1 MDNLTPTLA
10 VQEKSEASL
19 SNIST
24 SDLDPVDEFL
34 SGQLS
39 DRTRRAYEADLRH
52 FFQFTGV
59 DANLNLSILQ
69 NINHSH
75 VISFRNHLAERD
87 YKHTSINRKL
97 SSLKAFFKMLLATGK
112 IEKNPTDSALVRGY
126 KIEANLTGKAI
137 PKSALNGIIAQIE
150 VLEDP
155 LMKARD
161 MALFFV
167 LMYGGLR
174 RSEAA
179 KMSWEHLIENDEH
192 TLLLLPDTKSGT
204 DQLIKMQP
212 VVLSKLFNYK
222 KELELHDH
230 PCLSSAPI
238 FISLARNNSHGK
250 QLTAQSVNLIVKR
263 HARAAGVSQ
272 KITAHMFRHTCCTLA
287 IEGGARPQQVQ
298 SQLRHKDIK
307 TTMKYYEDRN
317 QITDNASDYIQSV

>member
-1 MDNLTPTLA
+1 M
-10 VQEKSEASL
+10 
-19 SNIST
+19 
-24 SDLDPVDEFL
+24 
-34 SGQLS
+34 
-39 DRTRRAYEADLRH
+39 
-52 FFQFTGV
+52 
-59 DANLNLSILQ
+59 
-69 NINHSH
+69 
-75 VISFRNHLAERD
+75 ISFRNHLAERD

-298 SQLRHKDIK
+298 SHLRHKDIK